1 MPIWLMKV
9 SNFFKVVGTWIKGN
23 WLLLLLVGTLLYVVC
38 FAKNKMVLVDQL
50 FQELKSQ
57 QEQNAKQLEE
67 LRKIQ
72 EEQITKQQEINRRYN
87 EVLDRIQRD
96 YHEQLRTLDVQKEQ
110 DLRNII
116 ENNHDDPAAM
126 AKDINILFGIPIYT
140 TPTTTL

>member
-23 WLLLLLVGTLLYVVC
+23 WLLLLLAIALIYAVC

-50 FQELKSQ
+50 FKEFKSQ

-96 YHEQLRTLDVQKEQ
+96 YHEQLRTLDVQKER

-140 TPTTTL
+140 TPTTTS